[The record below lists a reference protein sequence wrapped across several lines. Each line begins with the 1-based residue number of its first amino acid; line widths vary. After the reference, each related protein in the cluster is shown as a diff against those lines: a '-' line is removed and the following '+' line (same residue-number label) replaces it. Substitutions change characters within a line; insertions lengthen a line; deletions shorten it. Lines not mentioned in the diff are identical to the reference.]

1 MRFAKSRSGDS
12 PDFNHLI
19 VEHLVLFVHRPLLP
33 AEERMLEFD
42 QVDVVRPAQDIDRPV
57 KETVAEFRHARDLQ
71 LKLLEH

>member
-12 PDFNHLI
+12 PDF
-19 VEHLVLFVHRPLLP
+19 FVHRPLLP

-42 QVDVVRPAQDIDRPV
+42 QVDVVRHAQDIDRPV
-57 KETVAEFRHARDLQ
+57 KETVVILAEFRHARDLQ